1 MRIALALA
9 AALVAGSVTSSS
21 FAADRPARGQVSH
34 DVLADMG
41 LGDMQVLS
49 DHDGQAVRGKAA
61 WLVWFGTIPLLNS
74 PATGNAI
81 IEQGLAATVH
91 FPQFRGFYIP
101 PGAF

>member
-1 MRIALALA
+1 MRIALVLA
-9 AALVAGSVTSSS
+9 AALVAGSVSSS

-61 WLVWFGTIPLLNS
+61 WLVWFGNIPLLNT

-81 IEQGLAATVH
+81 IAQGLAAAVH
-91 FPQFRGFYIP
+91 FPQFRGFYVP